1 MRRTKGGIAVSATIR
16 RWGFAVF
23 TMLSSSLG
31 PAVLAEPT
39 DTYDAWTPTAEL
51 ITGTERWLRMP
62 AGTRL
67 GDYSRYYYG
76 SVENGRR
83 LLIGTFIRD
92 DRHPGIRVTIKGK
105 VPRVFD
111 GGCYQINVIYDVDAK
126 QTVLIRC
133 NGMA

>member
-1 MRRTKGGIAVSATIR
+1 MGLRRVHDAVEQ
-16 RWGFAVF
+16 
-23 TMLSSSLG
+23 
-31 PAVLAEPT
+31 P
-39 DTYDAWTPTAEL
+39 WTGCP
-51 ITGTERWLRMP
+51 
-62 AGTRL
+62 
-67 GDYSRYYYG
+67 GDYARYYYG

-92 DRHPGIRVTIKGK
+92 DRHPGIRVTTKGK

-133 NGMA
+133 NGVA